1 MLCIFS
7 LKREES
13 FLFLTLCCPLFCQGV
28 KHKELMPELLT
39 ANYPATVYPLP
50 GPRQADV
57 ELMQSPV
64 SFDFAPQLMHFK
76 QPPFQPK
83 YFTIFNTSSA
93 GRLEKFAH
101 YYVVCFDLAS
111 CFRIIQITNTD
122 PDGKNET
129 VRRGQVEP
137 TATTTTARG
146 AAASTTTTVGTC
158 LQSTRT

>member
-1 MLCIFS
+1 
-7 LKREES
+7 
-13 FLFLTLCCPLFCQGV
+13 
-28 KHKELMPELLT
+28 MPELLT

-93 GRLEKFAH
+93 GRLEN
-101 YYVVCFDLAS
+101 LL
-111 CFRIIQITNTD
+111 IIALFVLTEPPVSGLSKLQIQTQTEKTRRSEG
-122 PDGKNET
+122 GKWNQRQQQQQQGEQQPQQQQQWER
-129 VRRGQVEP
+129 VSK
-137 TATTTTARG
+137 
-146 AAASTTTTVGTC
+146 AAGPRA
-158 LQSTRT
+158 